1 MTEECR
7 TLNVWTP
14 AEAKDLPVMV
24 WIYGGGFQVGSAS
37 RPVFNGTRLAE
48 RGVIVVSMNYR
59 VGVLGFLAHPGLS
72 AESAQHASG
81 NYGLLDQVAALQ
93 WVKRNARAFG
103 GNPDNVTIFGQSA
116 GASSVVHL
124 MASPLARG
132 MFQRAVAE
140 STALPTKMTPLA
152 SAEAQGTAFAQKLG
166 AATIAALREKSG
178 REILDAKTPPAPILD
193 RSFLPTH

>member
-59 VGVLGFLAHPGLS
+59 VGVLGFLAHPELS
-72 AESAQHASG
+72 AESPQHASG
-81 NYGLLDQVAALQ
+81 NYRLLDQVAALQ
-93 WVKRNARAFG
+93 WLKKNIA
-103 GNPDNVTIFGQSA
+103 
-116 GASSVVHL
+116 
-124 MASPLARG
+124 
-132 MFQRAVAE
+132 AVA
-140 STALPTKMTPLA
+140 LNPHNPT
-152 SAEAQGTAFAQKLG
+152 
-166 AATIAALREKSG
+166 ISG
-178 REILDAKTPPAPILD
+178 HSPAPTTAPHL
-193 RSFLPTH
+193 L